1 MERALNLELLRSALG
16 EGGMFPSPEELQRRL
31 AEAEI
36 ALFIQRG
43 AVDEDLLATAWY
55 LHGVGAA
62 RAALQIYTVERQ
74 LRASQVAA
82 HIFDL
87 ALSAGIKSEA
97 TRREVTFA
105 AQVSYLRGDLDPNA
119 VALYRRLP
127 TSEPLLRDEPGAVSL
142 DMGSAVLAL
151 DRRRLMAG
159 GRLRALRAQARQL
172 ARTVGVTDLIETP
185 YGAAARVIEGCD
197 NLISHLTY
205 NQPERLERARQL
217 FDEGTDPPYAQADL
231 DSRWVAAHLRD
242 IADELGITSVWGHLP
257 PSVPPSAARA
267 MTLGDPP
274 VLSLWPP
281 QLELLNG
288 TPNPLDPAVRRLVL
302 SFPTSAGK
310 TLMAQYIV
318 AAHVA
323 SGAGSACVVVPTH
336 SLGRELR
343 RDLDRRLWTIGGRTA
358 DAGPLGLPLPE
369 PPSAI
374 VMTPEKLAAHLR
386 LEPNRMLSEYSLFVI
401 DEAHLVGD
409 AERGWVLESA
419 LAFLHGATLTTN
431 HRIVVL
437 SAALGNRAH
446 VAAWLG
452 IDGQPA
458 QLFHRDWRGP
468 RRAHALFGTWVDWDT
483 EAEDIP
489 PKRKGTLHRQRRP
502 LYGEIRVRTAPGQH
516 EYLRTTDPISSLTL
530 VDRDG
535 RWKRD
540 PSNSEPAYMVR
551 ARMATL
557 LGEHGQ
563 VLIIEPTKV
572 AAQRTATALAAEI
585 EEDDPA
591 CAALAALASTRLD
604 PAHPLVGV
612 LRRGVGFHHAALPGD
627 IQAELEDG
635 IRKGPLRYLVA
646 TTTLVEG
653 INFPV
658 RSVLVGDR
666 GYRSADGYVTTLD
679 PPKLL
684 NAVGRAGR
692 AGRETEGW
700 VVLHLSEEFSPAA
713 FDPLTADD
721 EDLTARS
728 RLSTDDALEALAAF
742 EELVRRGEDAIM
754 QTADGAA
761 ADFIGHVW
769 FVANA
774 LVELGRA
781 AVDPVRLSIE
791 STLAW
796 QQLDE
801 PTRERW
807 STVGALAAD
816 RFDETPPEQR
826 RRWARTGTSLPNAAL
841 LQQIAA
847 QVWDELPT
855 ATDPGDPVAAF
866 LLVSAQGRLGQ
877 LLGISE
883 MRAAR
888 FRPRRNAPHSTAF
901 DVDLRSLIVD
911 WLRGKEVGEIG
922 EAYLGAVTDETY
934 RSEQLSEFT
943 AQVLE
948 HLLPWLLNTLVSWV
962 NEGLEEEQLCPELPA
977 YIRFGVD
984 SPAALELARAG
995 VRSRRL
1001 VHAVA
1006 AVAPAELPLRSWLTE
1021 TDVGTWKQMFDA
1033 SPSELGDLLVFSR
1046 ARDARITSR
1055 ALAGEMVRVPL
1066 VVEGSPG
1073 AGDIEVREADEEP
1086 PARLAAVRDGQVVG
1100 YVRSEHHEDVSR
1112 LLAIGVPLSVTL
1124 TEDGVMRILVS
1135 DPTERTAWLGE
1146 ETAGRPAEPSAQA

>member
-1 MERALNLELLRSALG
+1 MERALNLDLLRAALG

-36 ALFIQRG
+36 ALFLRRG
-43 AVDEDLLATAWY
+43 AVDEELLGTAWY
-55 LHGVGAA
+55 LHGVGTA
-62 RAALQIYTVERQ
+62 RASLEIYPIERQ
-74 LRASQVAA
+74 LRANQVAA

-87 ALSAGIKSEA
+87 ALSAGIASEA
-97 TRREVTFA
+97 VQREVTFA

-119 VALYRRLP
+119 LALYRRLP
-127 TSEPLLRDEPGAVSL
+127 RSEPRLRDEPGAVSL

-151 DRRRLMAG
+151 DRRRLFG
-159 GRLRALRAQARQL
+159 GRLRALQREARQL
-172 ARTVGVTDLIETP
+172 ARIVGVTDLIETP
-185 YGAAARVIEGCD
+185 YGSTARVIEGCN
-197 NLISHLTY
+197 NLIIHLTY
-205 NQPERLERARQL
+205 NQPDRLERARQL
-217 FDEGTDPPYAQADL
+217 FDEGTDPPYAQFDL

-242 IADELGITSVWGHLP
+242 IAGDLGTTSVWAHLP
-257 PSVPPSAARA
+257 PSVPPAAAKA

-281 QLELLNG
+281 QLALLNG

-343 RDLDRRLWTIGGRTA
+343 RDLDRRLSTIAGQA
-358 DAGPLGLPLPE
+358 EDAGPLGLPLPA
-369 PPSAI
+369 PPSAV

-386 LEPNRMLSEYSLFVI
+386 LEPNRMLNEYSLYVI

-419 LAFLHGATLTTN
+419 LGFLHAATLTTN

-452 IDGQPA
+452 VDGEPA
-458 QLFHRDWRGP
+458 QVFHHDWRGP
-468 RRAHALFGTWVDWDT
+468 RRAHALFNTWVNWDIAG
-483 EAEDIP
+483 EPIP
-489 PKRKGTLHRQRRP
+489 LAQKGGVLRERRP
-502 LYGEIRVRTAPGQH
+502 LHGEIHVRTAPGQH
-516 EYLRTTDPISSLTL
+516 HSLRTTEPIGSLVL
-530 VDRDG
+530 RRKDG
-535 RWKRD
+535 AWKRD
-540 PSNSEPAYMVR
+540 PDKNEPAYRIR

-557 LGEHGQ
+557 LGQHGQ
-563 VLIIEPTKV
+563 VLIIEPTKA
-572 AAQRTATALAAEI
+572 AAQRTATALAEQI
-585 EEDDPA
+585 EQDDPQ
-591 CAALAALASTRLD
+591 CAALAALASARLEA
-604 PAHPLVGV
+604 AHPLVGV

-646 TTTLVEG
+646 TTTLIEG

-658 RSVLVGDR
+658 RSVLIGDR
-666 GYRSADGYVTTLD
+666 GYPTADGYVTTLD
-679 PPKLL
+679 APKLL
-684 NAVGRAGR
+684 NAIGRAGR

-700 VVLHLSEEFSPAA
+700 VVLALNEQFSPDA
-713 FDPLTADD
+713 FGPLTADD
-721 EDLTARS
+721 SELTATS
-728 RLSTDDALEALAAF
+728 RLSTAGAVEALAAF
-742 EELVRRGEDAIM
+742 EELVRQGEDAIM

-774 LVELGRA
+774 LSELDRA
-781 AVDPVRLSIE
+781 TTDPVQLSIE

-801 PTRERW
+801 QTRERW
-807 STVGALAAD
+807 RAVGARAVR
-816 RFDETPPEQR
+816 RFEETPPEVR
-826 RRWARTGTSLPNAAL
+826 RRWAGTGTSLPNAVL
-841 LQQIAA
+841 LQQLAA
-847 QVWDELPT
+847 QVRADL
-855 ATDPGDPVAAF
+855 ASVLDPRDPVAAF
-866 LLVSAQGRLGQ
+866 RFVSDQGRLGQ
-877 LLGISE
+877 LLGIKE
-883 MRAAR
+883 TRAAR
-888 FRPRRNAPHSTAF
+888 FRPRRNAPHRTAF

-911 WLRGKEVGEIG
+911 WLRGQEVGEVG
-922 EAYLGAVTDETY
+922 ETYLGAVTDDTY
-934 RSEQLSEFT
+934 RYEQLSEFI

-948 HLLPWLLNTLVSWV
+948 HLLPWLLNTLVGWV
-962 NEGLEEEQLCPELPA
+962 NEGLEEEDQLCPELPA

-984 SPAALELARAG
+984 TPVALELSQAG

-1006 AVAPAELPLRSWLTE
+1006 AEAAASTELPVRAWLTE
-1021 TDVGTWKQMFDA
+1021 TDIRSWRQMFDA

-1046 ARDARITSR
+1046 ARDARITGRVLS
-1055 ALAGEMVRVPL
+1055 GEVVQVPL
-1066 VVEGSPG
+1066 VIEGSPD
-1073 AGDIEVREADEEP
+1073 AGDIDVRATDEDP
-1086 PARLAAVRDGQVVG
+1086 PPRLAAFRDGEVVG
-1100 YVRSEHHEDVSR
+1100 YVRSEHHDDVSR
-1112 LLAIGVPLSVTL
+1112 LLAIGVPLSITL
-1124 TEDGVMRILVS
+1124 TDERAMRILVN
-1135 DPTERTAWLGE
+1135 DPTERTAWLE
-1146 ETAGRPAEPSAQA
+1146 EDGP

>member
-1 MERALNLELLRSALG
+1 
-16 EGGMFPSPEELQRRL
+16 MFPSPEELQRRL

-43 AVDEDLLATAWY
+43 AVDEELVGTAWY
-55 LHGVGAA
+55 LHGVGTA
-62 RAALQIYTVERQ
+62 RASLEIYPVERQ
-74 LRASQVAA
+74 LRANQVAA

-87 ALSAGIKSEA
+87 ALSAGIASEVA
-97 TRREVTFA
+97 RREVTFA

-119 VALYRRLP
+119 LALYRRLP
-127 TSEPLLRDEPGAVSL
+127 RSEPRLRDEPGAVSL
-142 DMGSAVLAL
+142 DVGSAVLAL
-151 DRRRLMAG
+151 DRKRLLAG
-159 GRLRALRAQARQL
+159 GRLGALRREANQL
-172 ARTVGVTDLIETP
+172 ARIVGVTDLIETP
-185 YGAAARVIEGCD
+185 YGSAARVIEGCN
-197 NLISHLTY
+197 NLILHLTY
-205 NQPERLERARQL
+205 NQPDRLERARKL
-217 FDEGTDPPYAQADL
+217 FDEGTDPPFAQFDL

-242 IADELGITSVWGHLP
+242 IADDLGTTSVWAHLP
-257 PSVPPSAARA
+257 PSVPPAAARA

-343 RDLDRRLWTIGGRTA
+343 WDLDRRLSTIVGQA
-358 DAGPLGLPLPE
+358 EDAGPLGLPLPA
-369 PPSAI
+369 PPSA
-374 VMTPEKLAAHLR
+374 VLMTPEKLAAHLR
-386 LEPNRMLSEYSLFVI
+386 LEPNRMLDEYSLYVI

-419 LAFLHGATLTTN
+419 LGFLHGATLTTN

-452 IDGQPA
+452 IDGEPA

-468 RRAHALFGTWVDWDT
+468 RRAHALFGTWVNWDI
-483 EAEDIP
+483 EAEAIP
-489 PKRKGTLHRQRRP
+489 SPRKGGLLRERRP
-502 LYGEIRVRTAPGQH
+502 LHGEIHVRTAPGQ
-516 EYLRTTDPISSLTL
+516 YQSLRTTDPIGSLVL
-530 VDRDG
+530 VRRDG
-535 RWKRD
+535 AWKRD
-540 PSNSEPAYMVR
+540 RGKKKNEPAYRIR

-563 VLIIEPTKV
+563 VLIIEPTKL
-572 AAQRTATALAAEI
+572 AAQNTAKALAEEI
-585 EEDDPA
+585 GEDDPE

-604 PAHPLVGV
+604 AAHPLVDV

-635 IRKGPLRYLVA
+635 IRNGPLRYLVA
-646 TTTLVEG
+646 TTTLIEG

-658 RSVLVGDR
+658 RSVLIGDR
-666 GYRSADGYVTTLD
+666 GYPSADGYVTTLD
-679 PPKLL
+679 APKLL

-692 AGRETEGW
+692 AGRETERW
-700 VVLHLSEEFSPAA
+700 VVLSLNDQFSPKA
-713 FDPLTADD
+713 FDPLTAND
-721 EDLTARS
+721 EDLTATS
-728 RLSTDDALEALAAF
+728 RLSTDDALDALAAF
-742 EELVRRGEDAIM
+742 EELVRQGQDAIM

-774 LVELGRA
+774 LSELDRA
-781 AVDPVRLSIE
+781 TADPVRLSIE

-807 STVGALAAD
+807 GNVGALAVELFED
-816 RFDETPPEQR
+816 TSPEVR
-826 RRWARTGTSLPNAAL
+826 RRWARTGTSLPNAVL
-841 LQQIAA
+841 LQQLAA
-847 QVWDELPT
+847 QVRAELPLVP
-855 ATDPGDPVAAF
+855 DPRDPVAAF
-866 LLVSAQGRLGQ
+866 LLVSDRGRLGQ
-877 LLGISE
+877 LLGINE
-883 MRAAR
+883 TRAAR
-888 FRPRRNAPHSTAF
+888 FRPRRNAPHRTAF
-901 DVDLRSLIVD
+901 DVDLRALIVD
-911 WLRGKEVGEIG
+911 WLRGQEVGEIG
-922 EAYLGAVTDETY
+922 ETYLDVVTDETY
-934 RSEQLSEFT
+934 RYEQLSEFI

-948 HLLPWLLNTLVSWV
+948 HLLPWLLNTLISWV
-962 NEGLEEEQLCPELPA
+962 NEGLEEDEQLCPELPA

-984 SPAALELARAG
+984 TPVALELAQAG

-1006 AVAPAELPLRSWLTE
+1006 VEAAATTELPVREWLTE
-1021 TDVGTWKQMFDA
+1021 TDIRTWRQLFDA

-1046 ARDARITSR
+1046 ARAARITSR
-1055 ALAGEMVRVPL
+1055 VLAGDVVEVPL
-1066 VVEGSPG
+1066 VIEGSPEAG
-1073 AGDIEVREADEEP
+1073 AIDVREAAEEP
-1086 PARLAAVRDGQVVG
+1086 PPRLAAFRGGEVVG
-1100 YVRSEHHEDVSR
+1100 HVRSEHHDDVSR
-1112 LLAIGVPLSVTL
+1112 LLAIGVPLSITL
-1124 TEDGVMRILVS
+1124 TEEGAMRILVN

-1146 ETAGRPAEPSAQA
+1146 EEP

>member
-1 MERALNLELLRSALG
+1 MERALNLDLLRAALG

-36 ALFIQRG
+36 ALFLQRG
-43 AVDEDLLATAWY
+43 AVDEELLGTAWY
-55 LHGVGAA
+55 LHGVGTA
-62 RAALQIYTVERQ
+62 RASLQIYPVERQ
-74 LRASQVAA
+74 LRANQVAA

-87 ALSAGIKSEA
+87 ALSAGMASEVV
-97 TRREVTFA
+97 RREVTFA

-119 VALYRRLP
+119 LALYRRLP
-127 TSEPLLRDEPGAVSL
+127 RSEPRLRDEPGAMSL
-142 DMGSAVLAL
+142 DVGSTVLAL
-151 DRRRLMAG
+151 DRRRLFG
-159 GRLRALRAQARQL
+159 GRLRALQREAREL
-172 ARTVGVTDLIETP
+172 ARIVGVTDLIETP
-185 YGAAARVIEGCD
+185 YGSAARVIEGCN
-197 NLISHLTY
+197 NLIVHLTY
-205 NQPERLERARQL
+205 NQPDRLERARQL
-217 FDEGTDPPYAQADL
+217 FDEGTDPPYAQFDL

-242 IADELGITSVWGHLP
+242 IADDLGTTSVWAHLP
-257 PSVPPSAARA
+257 PSVPPAAAKA

-343 RDLDRRLWTIGGRTA
+343 RDLDRRLSTIAGQA
-358 DAGPLGLPLPE
+358 EDAGPLGLPLPA
-369 PPSAI
+369 PPSAV

-386 LEPNRMLSEYSLFVI
+386 LEPKRVLTEYSLYVI

-419 LAFLHGATLTTN
+419 LGFLHGATLTTK

-452 IDGQPA
+452 IDGGPA
-458 QLFHRDWRGP
+458 QVFHHDWRGP
-468 RRAHALFGTWVDWDT
+468 RRAHALFSTWVNWDIAG
-483 EAEDIP
+483 ESIP
-489 PKRKGTLHRQRRP
+489 LARKGGVLRERRP
-502 LYGEIRVRTAPGQH
+502 LHGEIHVRTAPGQH
-516 EYLRTTDPISSLTL
+516 HSLRTTDPIGSLVL
-530 VDRDG
+530 RRKDG
-535 RWKRD
+535 AWKRD
-540 PSNSEPAYMVR
+540 TDKNEPAYRIR

-572 AAQRTATALAAEI
+572 AAQRTAEALAEQI
-585 EEDDPA
+585 EEDDPE
-591 CAALAALASTRLD
+591 CAALAALASTRLAA
-604 PAHPLVGV
+604 AHPLVGV

-646 TTTLVEG
+646 TTTLIEG

-658 RSVLVGDR
+658 RSVLIGDR
-666 GYRSADGYVTTLD
+666 GYRSGDGYITTLD
-679 PPKLL
+679 APKLL
-684 NAVGRAGR
+684 NAIGRAGR

-700 VVLHLSEEFSPAA
+700 VVLSLNEQFSPQA
-713 FDPLTADD
+713 FGPLTADD
-721 EDLTARS
+721 RELTATS
-728 RLSTDDALEALAAF
+728 RLSSDEALEALAAF
-742 EELVRRGEDAIM
+742 EELVRQGEDAIM

-774 LVELGRA
+774 LSELDRA
-781 AVDPVRLSIE
+781 TADPVQLSIE

-801 PTRERW
+801 QTRERW
-807 STVGALAAD
+807 KTVSALAVD
-816 RFDETPPEQR
+816 RFEETPPEVR
-826 RRWARTGTSLPNAAL
+826 RRWARTGTSLPNAVL
-841 LQQIAA
+841 LQQLAA
-847 QVWDELPT
+847 QVRAELASVP
-855 ATDPGDPVAAF
+855 DPRDPVAAF
-866 LLVSAQGRLGQ
+866 LLVSDQGRLGQ
-877 LLGISE
+877 LLGINKT
-883 MRAAR
+883 RAAR
-888 FRPRRNAPHSTAF
+888 FRPRRNAPHRTAF
-901 DVDLRSLIVD
+901 DVNLRSLIVD
-911 WLRGKEVGEIG
+911 WLRGQEVGEIG
-922 EAYLGAVTDETY
+922 ETYLDAVTDDTY
-934 RSEQLSEFT
+934 RYEQLSEFI

-948 HLLPWLLNTLVSWV
+948 HLLPWLLNTLVGWV
-962 NEGLEEEQLCPELPA
+962 NEGLEEEDQLCPELPA

-984 SPAALELARAG
+984 TPIALELAQAG

-1006 AVAPAELPLRSWLTE
+1006 AEASAELPVRAWLTE
-1021 TDVGTWKQMFDA
+1021 TDIQTWRRVFDA
-1033 SPSELGDLLVFSR
+1033 SPSELGDLLLFSR

-1055 ALAGEMVRVPL
+1055 VLAGEVVEVPL
-1066 VVEGSPG
+1066 VIEDSPD
-1073 AGDIEVREADEEP
+1073 AGDIDVRAADEDP
-1086 PARLAAVRDGQVVG
+1086 PPRLAAFRDGEVIG
-1100 YVRSEHHEDVSR
+1100 YVRSEHHDDLSR

-1124 TEDGVMRILVS
+1124 TEEGAMRILVN
-1135 DPTERTAWLGE
+1135 DPTERTAWLDE
-1146 ETAGRPAEPSAQA
+1146 DEP

>member
-1 MERALNLELLRSALG
+1 MERALNLDLLRAALG

-31 AEAEI
+31 ARAEI

-43 AVDEDLLATAWY
+43 AVDEELLGTAWY
-55 LHGVGAA
+55 LHGVGTA
-62 RAALQIYTVERQ
+62 RASLEIYPVERQ
-74 LRASQVAA
+74 LRANQVAA

-87 ALSAGIKSEA
+87 ALSAGIASEVL
-97 TRREVTFA
+97 RREVTFA

-119 VALYRRLP
+119 LALYRRLP
-127 TSEPLLRDEPGAVSL
+127 PSEPRLRDEPGAVSL
-142 DMGSAVLAL
+142 DVGSAVLAL
-151 DRRRLMAG
+151 DRKRLLVS
-159 GRLRALRAQARQL
+159 GRLGRLGGLRREANQL
-172 ARTVGVTDLIETP
+172 ASIVGVTDLIETP
-185 YGAAARVIEGCD
+185 YGGAARVIEGCN
-197 NLISHLTY
+197 NLILHLTY
-205 NQPERLERARQL
+205 NQPDRLERARQL
-217 FDEGTDPPYAQADL
+217 FDEGTDPPYAQFDL

-242 IADELGITSVWGHLP
+242 IADDLGTTSVWAHLP
-257 PSVPPSAARA
+257 PSVPPAAARA

-343 RDLDRRLWTIGGRTA
+343 RDLDRRLSTIAGQA
-358 DAGPLGLPLPE
+358 EDAGPLGLPLPA
-369 PPSAI
+369 PPSAV

-386 LEPNRMLSEYSLFVI
+386 LEPNRMLDEYSLYVI

-419 LAFLHGATLTTN
+419 LGFLHGATLTTN

-452 IDGQPA
+452 IDGEPA
-458 QLFHRDWRGP
+458 HLFHRDWRGP
-468 RRAHALFGTWVDWDT
+468 RRAHALFGTWVDWDI
-483 EAEDIP
+483 EAEAMP
-489 PKRKGTLHRQRRP
+489 PARKGGLLRERRP
-502 LYGEIRVRTAPGQH
+502 LHGEIHVRTAPGRHQS
-516 EYLRTTDPISSLTL
+516 LRTTDPIGSLVL
-530 VDRDG
+530 VRRDG
-535 RWKRD
+535 AWKRD
-540 PSNSEPAYMVR
+540 RGKNEAAYVIR

-563 VLIIEPTKV
+563 VLIIEPTK
-572 AAQRTATALAAEI
+572 AGAQRTATALAKEI
-585 EEDDPA
+585 EEDDPE
-591 CAALAALASTRLD
+591 CAALVALASTRLGA
-604 PAHPLVGV
+604 AHPLVDV

-658 RSVLVGDR
+658 RSVLIGDR
-666 GYRSADGYVTTLD
+666 GYPTADGYVTTLD
-679 PPKLL
+679 APKLL

-692 AGRETEGW
+692 ADRETEGW
-700 VVLHLSEEFSPAA
+700 VVLSLNEQFSPHA

-721 EDLTARS
+721 EDLTATS

-742 EELVRRGEDAIM
+742 EELVRQGQDAIM

-774 LVELGRA
+774 LSELNRA
-781 AVDPVRLSIE
+781 TADPVRLSIE

-796 QQLDE
+796 QQLDDQA
-801 PTRERW
+801 RERW
-807 STVGALAAD
+807 MRVGALAVD
-816 RFDETPPEQR
+816 RFEETSPEVR
-826 RRWARTGTSLPNAAL
+826 RRWARTGTSLPNAVL

-847 QVWDELPT
+847 QVRAELASVP
-855 ATDPGDPVAAF
+855 DPRDPVAAF
-866 LLVSAQGRLGQ
+866 LLVSDRGRLGQ
-877 LLGISE
+877 LLGINE
-883 MRAAR
+883 TRAAR

-901 DVDLRSLIVD
+901 DVDLRALIVD
-911 WLRGKEVGEIG
+911 WLRGQEVGEIG
-922 EAYLGAVTDETY
+922 ETYLDVVTDETY
-934 RSEQLSEFT
+934 RYEQLSEFI

-962 NEGLEEEQLCPELPA
+962 NEGLEEDEQLCPELPA

-984 SPAALELARAG
+984 TPVALELAQAG

-1001 VHAVA
+1001 VHVVA
-1006 AVAPAELPLRSWLTE
+1006 AASAERPVRAWLTE
-1021 TDVGTWKQMFDA
+1021 TDIRAWRQLFDA
-1033 SPSELGDLLVFSR
+1033 SPSELADLLVFSR
-1046 ARDARITSR
+1046 ARAARITSGV
-1055 ALAGEMVRVPL
+1055 LAGDVVEVPL
-1066 VVEGSPG
+1066 VIEGSPDI
-1073 AGDIEVREADEEP
+1073 GDIDVREAAEDP
-1086 PARLAAVRDGQVVG
+1086 PPRLAAFRDGEVVG
-1100 YVRSEHHEDVSR
+1100 YVRSEHHDDVGR
-1112 LLAIGVPLSVTL
+1112 LLAIGVPLSITL
-1124 TEDGVMRILVS
+1124 TEEGAMRILVN
-1135 DPTERTAWLGE
+1135 DPTERTAWLGGE
-1146 ETAGRPAEPSAQA
+1146 GP

>member
-1 MERALNLELLRSALG
+1 MERALNLDLLRAALG

-43 AVDEDLLATAWY
+43 AVDEELLGTAWY
-55 LHGVGAA
+55 LHGVGTA
-62 RAALQIYTVERQ
+62 RASLEIYPIERQ
-74 LRASQVAA
+74 LRANQVAA
-82 HIFDL
+82 HILDL
-87 ALSAGIKSEA
+87 ALSAGIASEVV
-97 TRREVTFA
+97 RREVTFA

-119 VALYRRLP
+119 LALYRRLP
-127 TSEPLLRDEPGAVSL
+127 RSEPRLRDEPGAVSL
-142 DMGSAVLAL
+142 DVGSAVLAL
-151 DRRRLMAG
+151 DRRRLFG
-159 GRLRALRAQARQL
+159 GRLRALQGEAREL
-172 ARTVGVTDLIETP
+172 ARIVGVTDLIDTP
-185 YGAAARVIEGCD
+185 YGGAARVIEGCN
-197 NLISHLTY
+197 NLIVHLTY
-205 NQPERLERARQL
+205 NQPDRLERARQL
-217 FDEGTDPPYAQADL
+217 FDEGTDPPYAQFDL

-242 IADELGITSVWGHLP
+242 IADDLGTTSVWAHLP
-257 PSVPPSAARA
+257 PSVPPTAARA

-288 TPNPLDPAVRRLVL
+288 APNPLDPAVRRLVL

-343 RDLDRRLWTIGGRTA
+343 RDLDRRLSTIGGQTE
-358 DAGPLGLPLPE
+358 DAGPLGLPLPA
-369 PPSAI
+369 PPSAV

-386 LEPNRMLSEYSLFVI
+386 LEPNRMLNEYSLYVI

-419 LAFLHGATLTTN
+419 LGFLHGATLTTN

-452 IDGQPA
+452 SEGEPA

-468 RRAHALFGTWVDWDT
+468 RRAHALFGTWVDWDSEG
-483 EAEDIP
+483 EAIP
-489 PKRKGTLHRQRRP
+489 PTKTGGLLRQRRP
-502 LYGEIRVRTAPGQH
+502 LYGEVHVRTAPGQH
-516 EYLRTTDPISSLTL
+516 RSLRTTEPIGSLVL
-530 VDRDG
+530 VR
-535 RWKRD
+535 RNEAWKRD
-540 PSNSEPAYMVR
+540 GNKNEPAYVVR

-557 LGEHGQ
+557 LGGHGQ
-563 VLIIEPTKV
+563 VLIIEPTKA
-572 AAQRTATALAAEI
+572 AAQRTATALANEI
-585 EEDDPA
+585 EEDDPE
-591 CAALAALASTRLD
+591 CVALVALASTRLHA
-604 PAHPLVGV
+604 AHPLVDV

-658 RSVLVGDR
+658 RSVLIGDR
-666 GYRSADGYVTTLD
+666 GYPSADGYVTTLD
-679 PPKLL
+679 APKLL

-700 VVLHLSEEFSPAA
+700 VVLSLNERFSPQA
-713 FDPLTADD
+713 FDPLTASD
-721 EDLTARS
+721 EDLTATS

-774 LVELGRA
+774 LSELDRA
-781 AVDPVRLSIE
+781 TADPVRLSIE

-796 QQLDE
+796 QQLDDHA
-801 PTRERW
+801 RERW
-807 STVGALAAD
+807 KTVGALAVD
-816 RFDETPPEQR
+816 RFEETPPEVR
-826 RRWARTGTSLPNAAL
+826 RRWAHTGTSLPNAVL

-847 QVWDELPT
+847 QVRAELPSVT
-855 ATDPGDPVAAF
+855 APHDPVAAF
-866 LLVSAQGRLGQ
+866 LLVSGRDRLGQ
-877 LLGISE
+877 LLGINE

-888 FRPRRNAPHSTAF
+888 FRPRRNAPRRTAF
-901 DVDLRSLIVD
+901 DVDLCSLIVD
-911 WLRGKEVGEIG
+911 WLHGQEVGEIG
-922 EAYLGAVTDETY
+922 ETYLDVVTDDTY
-934 RSEQLSEFT
+934 RYEQLSEFI

-948 HLLPWLLNTLVSWV
+948 HLLPWLLNTLVGWV
-962 NEGLEEEQLCPELPA
+962 NEGLEEEDQLCPELPA

-984 SPAALELARAG
+984 TPIALELALAG

-1006 AVAPAELPLRSWLTE
+1006 AQAAASTELPVRAWLTE
-1021 TDVGTWKQMFDA
+1021 TDVRTWRQLFDA

-1046 ARDARITSR
+1046 ARDSRITSR
-1055 ALAGEMVRVPL
+1055 VLAGEVVEMRL
-1066 VVEGSPG
+1066 VTEGSPE
-1073 AGDIEVREADEEP
+1073 AGDIEIREAGEDP
-1086 PARLAAVRDGQVVG
+1086 PPRLAAFRDGEIVG
-1100 YVRSEHHEDVSR
+1100 YVRSQHHDDVSR
-1112 LLAIGVPLSVTL
+1112 LLAIGVPLSITL
-1124 TEDGVMRILVS
+1124 TEEGTMRILVN
-1135 DPTERTAWLGE
+1135 DPTERTAWLDE
-1146 ETAGRPAEPSAQA
+1146 DEP